1 MKVYIIYYENG
12 FNEYYIDK
20 VFSSLD
26 KACQYVVEKRL
37 KHNDFY
43 KEYNGDELMKAAVC
57 FVETVDVE
65 WSDKYIHNKV

>member
-1 MKVYIIYYENG
+1 MKVYIIYYKDG
-12 FNEYYIDK
+12 FNEYSTHIIDK

-37 KHNDFY
+37 KHSDFY
-43 KEYNGDELMKAAVC
+43 KGYNGDELMKAAVC

-65 WSDKYIHNKV
+65 